1 MKCVQIRSF
10 FWSVFS
16 HIRTEYGKI
25 RTIKNSIFG
34 HFSRSISATPSL
46 PRTTIRQQYRNNIPS
61 ENPEEYYRKE
71 IAIPLLDRLTQEMK
85 FKLTKFSNRVST
97 LLCFIPSII
106 GSLNINLNFHNVVSE
121 YKEDLT
127 NFQIVDQ
134 GIYL

>member
-16 HIRTEYGKI
+16 HIRTEYAKI
-25 RTIKNSIFG
+25 RTRKNSTFG

-46 PRTTIRQQYRNNIPS
+46 PRTTTRQQYRNNIPS

-71 IAIPLLDRLTQEMK
+71 IAVPLLDRLTQEMK

-106 GSLNINLNFHNVVSE
+106 GSLDINLNFHNVVSE
-121 YKEDLT
+121 YKEDLPSY
-127 NFQIVDQ
+127 QIVDQ